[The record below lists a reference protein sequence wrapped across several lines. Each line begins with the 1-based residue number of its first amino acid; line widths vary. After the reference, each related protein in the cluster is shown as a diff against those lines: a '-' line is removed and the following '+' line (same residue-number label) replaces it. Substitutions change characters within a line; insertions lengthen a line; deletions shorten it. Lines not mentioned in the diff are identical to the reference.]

1 MCGASGRPSRPLAG
15 FQILSCTHYKSGSHA
30 WTREQVV
37 VPIIPQCAA
46 LVLLNCATALY
57 LTTCCTQARCTAG
70 TDPCSVLPGSF
81 VTLVLANVPAAA
93 AAAVL
98 QRTAAAATAGDDAD
112 DVMLD
117 AAAAAGGGAGLP
129 LVVFGLLQHEGKLSV
144 LNFGLKKA
152 AGYSES
158 IRNKEELLF
167 VTGVRR

>member
-1 MCGASGRPSRPLAG
+1 MFLVDITILA
-15 FQILSCTHYKSGSHA
+15 Y
-30 WTREQVV
+30 
-37 VPIIPQCAA
+37 
-46 LVLLNCATALY
+46 VLLLCRAVLY
-57 LTTCCTQARCTAG
+57 TLCCTQARCTAG
-70 TDPCSVLPGSF
+70 TDPCSVLPGSY

-93 AAAVL
+93 AAAIV
-98 QRTAAAATAGDDAD
+98 QRTAAAAAAGDDAD
-112 DVMLD
+112 DVMSD
-117 AAAAAGGGAGLP
+117 AAAAAAGGAVGAGCAGQLP